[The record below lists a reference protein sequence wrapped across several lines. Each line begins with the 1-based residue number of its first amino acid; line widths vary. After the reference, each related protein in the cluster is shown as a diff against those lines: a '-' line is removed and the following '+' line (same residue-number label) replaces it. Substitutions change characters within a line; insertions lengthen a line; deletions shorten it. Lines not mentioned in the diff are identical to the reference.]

1 MNEHQEILTTKL
13 ALIVGGT
20 AAGLTLADIDLMLS
34 ISLKVVSIISFMV
47 IIVLNVDK
55 LIAKIKTWFK

>member
-47 IIVLNVDK
+47 IIVLNLEK
-55 LIAKIKTWFK
+55 LITKIKSWIK